1 MTVSQNHLNPTITPQ
16 EVESQLTRHLE
27 LDLTYR
33 HTQFY
38 RTTSEE
44 VLFQGDVVKLPYKL
58 KRKVGSDYALLLS
71 NTCDMTRG
79 REQRVIVIPLK
90 PFPDPSEIPAAKRTR
105 YQSLYDTVVKYKN
118 TSFFYLPP
126 VPNNPPVDSFDAMFG
141 SFSEA
146 VSIDSSAVNDLVTA
160 QKSKRVISLDRVGHY
175 IFLIK
180 IAVHFLRPDDRFP
193 IMAS

>member
-1 MTVSQNHLNPTITPQ
+1 MTVSQNQLNPTITPQ

-27 LDLTYR
+27 LDLNHRY
-33 HTQFY
+33 TQFY
-38 RTTSEE
+38 RTTNEE

-58 KRKVGSDYALLLS
+58 KRKVGSEYALLLS
-71 NTCDMTRG
+71 NTCDMTRD
-79 REQRVIVIPLK
+79 REQRVMVIPLR
-90 PFPDPSEIPAAKRTR
+90 PFPDPSAIPAAKRSR

-126 VPNNPPVDSFDAMFG
+126 VPNNPPVNSFEAMFG

-146 VSIDSSAVNDLVTA
+146 VSLDSSAVNDLVDA
-160 QKSKRVISLDRVGHY
+160 QRSKRLVSLDSVGHY

-193 IMAS
+193 MWAS